1 MKRTLKIVVT
11 GPFGAGKTEFIRTV
25 SEIDLV
31 TTERKLTA
39 HEKQIKSETT
49 VAMDFGRL
57 TMGRNVLHLFGTPG
71 QPRFEFMWDIL
82 AKEMHGFVILVDST
96 DKKSFAQAK
105 RLIALFTEDQEVPF
119 VVAANK
125 QDLKGALRPAEVR
138 KSLGLSA
145 NTPVLSCV
153 SMDADSVKSVLVQL
167 TQMIV
172 WGE

>member
-1 MKRTLKIVVT
+1 MKRTLKVVVT
-11 GPFGAGKTEFIRTV
+11 GPFGAGKTEFIRAV
-25 SEIDLV
+25 SEIDIV
-31 TTERKLTA
+31 TTERKLTTR
-39 HEKQIKSETT
+39 EKQIKAETT

-57 TMGRNVLHLFGTPG
+57 TLGRSVLHLFGTPG

-105 RLIALFTEDQEVPF
+105 RLIAFFGEKHKVPF

-125 QDLKGALRPAEVR
+125 QDLRGALRPAQVR
-138 KSLGLSA
+138 KSLGL
-145 NTPVLSCV
+145 NVNVPVLGCV
-153 SMDADSVKSVLVQL
+153 SIDPDSVRSVLVQL

-172 WGE
+172 WGS